1 MADVFVVYHEGD
13 RVQFNEMDMK
23 IYLLKSYDAT
33 VTSVLSNGILSV
45 IRDDGV
51 KGSGENGT
59 YLILASAC
67 KLLARP
73 AAFTG
78 ELQPIAASD
87 QKKKG
92 YTPDGF
98 DANSHRDFMR
108 NLGSSS

>member
-1 MADVFVVYHEGD
+1 MADVVYHEGD
-13 RVQFNEMDMK
+13 RIQFQQMDIF
-23 IYLLKSYDAT
+23 IYMLKSYEAT
-33 VTSVLSNGILSV
+33 VVSVLSHGVISV
-45 IRDDGV
+45 IRDDGI

-59 YLILASAC
+59 YLVRASDC

-108 NLGSSS
+108 NLGSAS